1 MKSKSVKNSLTLMC
15 LMIVLVSVIVIGGIS
30 ISNISTMTSTANKN
44 YENARLDGYNTE
56 IKSQVQSVIAILQA
70 EYDKSQNG
78 DLTEDEAK
86 KEAAEI
92 VRNMR
97 YRDDGSGY
105 FWIDDTD
112 YNLIMHPILT
122 DQEGNNRYDLTD
134 QNGVKII
141 QEIMKVS
148 TGSDGGGF
156 NEFYFTKADGVTVAP
171 KIAYSQI
178 FTPWNWVVSTGNY
191 VDDMEAEMN
200 SSKNEVQAKYHTMIT
215 VIIIIDLIF
224 TVIVFIASRIFGN
237 TICKPLIEIQ
247 NFANRMSTGD
257 LTTGVNVSSKNELG
271 KTAGALDLAQ
281 QEVVGL
287 ISNIDGV
294 SSHLQSAVSDFKKNF
309 DSMNESIQNV
319 STAINEIAQNSNS
332 QAASTSSAS
341 ENIAEIADGIADTSS
356 EMESLDQNAQLMQ
369 DRSNKS
375 METLHRLIDV
385 NSTTK
390 TDIDS
395 MYNQTAQTNDSV
407 NKISQAATL
416 ISEIASQTNLLS
428 LNASIEAARA
438 GEAGR
443 GFAVV
448 AEEIGGLATQSAQT
462 VSEINNIISELS
474 QNSEK
479 SMELMKKM
487 KPDMWSVFLLV
498 PTGRAAMDE
507 MPAAEEVEAVWKKLS
522 RISHEV
528 PFGVK
533 TTEGHHYRRVALQE
547 ARAQGSK
554 PARRAIP
561 TRDGKGVMF
570 ISHTGEIQPSGFLPM
585 TDSFTSST
593 NCPML
598 SSTVRKRFTDALAAY
613 FSYTFVGKGISVIG
627 LTSPALIPF
636 SLNI

>member
-15 LMIVLVSVIVIGGIS
+15 LMTVLVSVIVIGGIS

-97 YRDDGSGY
+97 YRDDESGY

-257 LTTGVNVSSKNELG
+257 LTTGVNVSSNNELG

-319 STAINEIAQNSNS
+319 SAAINEIAQNSNS

-356 EMESLDQNAQLMQ
+356 EMESLDQNAQ
-369 DRSNKS
+369 
-375 METLHRLIDV
+375 LIDV

-487 KPDMWSVFLLV
+487 SEASDEQVAALESTQQMFEDLKGALDSCMASIQTITGKIKNVNSQRELV
-498 PTGRAAMDE
+498 TESIDTLTQLATDNASSTEETSAMATELD
-507 MPAAEEVEAVWKKLS
+507 AVVRKSSDLVSALADDIEKLS
-522 RISHEV
+522 ADMKQ
-528 PFGVK
+528 FK
-533 TTEGHHYRRVALQE
+533 L
-547 ARAQGSK
+547 
-554 PARRAIP
+554 
-561 TRDGKGVMF
+561 
-570 ISHTGEIQPSGFLPM
+570 
-585 TDSFTSST
+585 
-593 NCPML
+593 
-598 SSTVRKRFTDALAAY
+598 
-613 FSYTFVGKGISVIG
+613 
-627 LTSPALIPF
+627 
-636 SLNI
+636 